1 MNKTKT
7 EHGQL
12 TISAVIE
19 VLLARII
26 AALQPE
32 KSENQKLNLYN
43 R

>member
-12 TISAVIE
+12 TISTVIE

-32 KSENQKLNLYN
+32 KIRKPEIKSI
-43 R
+43 